1 MSETRWHVYMV
12 RCSDDSLYT
21 GVALDA
27 HKRFAEH
34 ARGRGAKYTRAK
46 GAVSLAYVAALFSK
60 SQAFGVEWRIKRLK
74 KNIKERIVR
83 DQFSPNQLLALLGMP
98 VVDGPAGGGVGT

>member
-1 MSETRWHVYMV
+1 MV
-12 RCSDDSLYT
+12 RCGDDSLYT

-34 ARGRGAKYTRAK
+34 AQGCGAKYTRAK
-46 GAVSLAYVAALFSK
+46 GAVRLAYKAALFSK

-74 KNIKERIVR
+74 KSIKEAIVR
-83 DQFSPNQLLALLGMP
+83 DQLSAEQLLALLGMP
-98 VVDGPAGGGVGT
+98 VTHGPAEGGVGS